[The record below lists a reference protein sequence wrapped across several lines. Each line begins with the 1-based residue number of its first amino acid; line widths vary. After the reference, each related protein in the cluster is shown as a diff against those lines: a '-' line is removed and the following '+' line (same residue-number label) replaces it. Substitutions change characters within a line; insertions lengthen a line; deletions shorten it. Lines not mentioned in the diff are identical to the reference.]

1 MKKLI
6 LLALALAWLLTGC
19 ATISHKDIETKWQGY
34 GVSIDYKSTVAIP
47 TDQIPAFIRAVEK
60 LEKLLIKQKVGE

>member
-6 LLALALAWLLTGC
+6 LLVVALAWLLTGC

>member
-6 LLALALAWLLTGC
+6 LLVVLVFLLSGC

-34 GVSIDYKSTVAIP
+34 GVSVDYKSTVAIP
-47 TDQIPAFIRAVEK
+47 TDQIPAFIRAVDK
-60 LEKLLIKQKVGE
+60 LERLLAKDCLK

>member
-19 ATISHKDIETKWQGY
+19 ATISHKNIETKWQGY

-47 TDQIPAFIRAVEK
+47 TDQIPAFIRAVDR
-60 LEKLLIKQKVGE
+60 LEKLLSARKD

>member
-6 LLALALAWLLTGC
+6 LLAVALVWMSAGC

-47 TDQIPAFIRAVEK
+47 TDQIPAFIQAVEK
-60 LEKLLIKQKVGE
+60 LEKLLAKQKVGE

>member
-6 LLALALAWLLTGC
+6 LLALVLAWLLTGC

>member
-60 LEKLLIKQKVGE
+60 LEKLLAKQKVGE

>member
-6 LLALALAWLLTGC
+6 LLALALAWMLTGC

>member
-6 LLALALAWLLTGC
+6 LLAMALSWTVTGC
-19 ATISHKDIETKWQGY
+19 ATISHKNVETKWQGY

-47 TDQIPAFIRAVEK
+47 TGQIPAFIRAVEK
-60 LEKLLIKQKVGE
+60 MEKLLAKE